1 MSTLET
7 RPSPRPEV
15 APILPML
22 RAQIWSVLLFY
33 IRIPYFTIFSIGLPI
48 MFFSFFGLPN
58 LHTKIAG
65 SVSVGA
71 YVLASM
77 AAYSVSN
84 VLVYNIGI
92 GQANQRARKLDLLQ
106 RATPLPGW
114 IALTANMVGGIALAL
129 LGLLGLLVVGAAAG
143 VSLPLGRWPLL
154 AVAVIYGSLPM
165 LGLGLL
171 LGYGTGP
178 NVAPALASLVYLPMA
193 FASGLFIPLQQMPDF
208 IQKIGPYLPL
218 YHLGQLGWNVV
229 GYANEPAWQAM
240 LWIAGW
246 SVVLF
251 LAAARAF
258 RIDQLR
264 KFA

>member
-1 MSTLET
+1 MSTLVT
-7 RPSPRPEV
+7 DSDRRDA

-22 RAQIWSVLLFY
+22 RAQVWSVLLFY
-33 IRIPYFTIFSIGLPI
+33 IRIPYFTIFSVGLPI
-48 MFFSFFGLPN
+48 MFFCFFGLPK
-58 LHTKIAG
+58 LHTTMTAG
-65 SVSVGA
+65 VSVGA

-77 AAYSVSN
+77 AAYSMSN

-114 IALTANMVGGIALAL
+114 IALAANMVGGIALAL
-129 LGLLGLLVVGAAAG
+129 LGLVGLLAVGAIAG
-143 VSLPLGRWPLL
+143 VSLPLERWALL
-154 AVAVIYGSLPM
+154 VVAVVYGSLPM

-171 LGYGTGP
+171 LGNGTGP
-178 NVAPALASLVYLPMA
+178 NVAPALASIIYLPMA

-208 IQKIGPYLPL
+208 IQKFGTYLPL

-229 GYANEPAWQAM
+229 GNADEPAWQAV
-240 LWIAGW
+240 LWVAGW
-246 SVVLF
+246 SIVFL

-264 KFA
+264 KFS